1 MLIEQL
7 QKYMIIIVYTHRE
20 QPRLHTYVHRLLL
33 PYERGKLD
41 DRVKVLR
48 WKVQP
53 NPWSHSRRRQNER
66 QIVETYHNFEVNEDS
81 AAAAVRRSPP
91 CAKTAVAVLF
101 SPRTWHP
108 GRLFATLHMGR
119 AGLLCGLCWFLIS
132 QINPV
137 GDAARTFLGHCLS
150 NVRRT
155 GSLSLRK
162 SKTTLA
168 RRMASWRAML

>member
-20 QPRLHTYVHRLLL
+20 QPRLHTYVHQLLL

-91 CAKTAVAVLF
+91 GAKTAVAVLF

-108 GRLFATLHMGR
+108 EASLAPFCYVAYGPSWAALWIVQVPYFPDQPRWR
-119 AGLLCGLCWFLIS
+119 CGSDVSRGF
-132 QINPV
+132 
-137 GDAARTFLGHCLS
+137 F
-150 NVRRT
+150 
-155 GSLSLRK
+155 
-162 SKTTLA
+162 
-168 RRMASWRAML
+168 

>member
-20 QPRLHTYVHRLLL
+20 QPRLHTYVHQLLL

-91 CAKTAVAVLF
+91 GAKTAVAVLF

-108 GRLFATLHMGR
+108 EASLAPFCYVAYGPS
-119 AGLLCGLCWFLIS
+119 W
-132 QINPV
+132 
-137 GDAARTFLGHCLS
+137 AAFVDCA
-150 NVRRT
+150 
-155 GSLSLRK
+155 GSLFPRS
-162 SKTTLA
+162 TPLA
-168 RRMASWRAML
+168 MRLGRFSDIACPMSDEPVPSVCANPK